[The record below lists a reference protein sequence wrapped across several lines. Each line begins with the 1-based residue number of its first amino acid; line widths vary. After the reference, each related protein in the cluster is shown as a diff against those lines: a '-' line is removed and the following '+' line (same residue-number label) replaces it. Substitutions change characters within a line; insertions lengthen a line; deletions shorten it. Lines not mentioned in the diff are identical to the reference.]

1 MNYVKIKDLSKPQK
15 GIYGI
20 GASATR
26 YSDDLPQYLRIT
38 DIDDF
43 GNAPAVLPTCIN
55 INIYNDWENY
65 LLRKNDIVFARTGNS
80 TGRNYFCKSI
90 SRDTVFAGFLIK
102 FTIDSELVIPQ
113 YVGYYCQSPAYW
125 NSVKLLFT
133 GSTRANINA
142 EQYGDLLIPII
153 NKDIQQHIV
162 NTIGSIDDLIEK
174 NEQFLSKFQSYLVQ
188 SYRKYSL
195 ECDNTIEIKALIDR
209 TGKSIKDSQ
218 WKESKVLDLSTM
230 PNGNIFINDFSDGKN
245 FSTNI
250 KSVNNFDIVY
260 GSIRPY
266 FKKAGFALDVNYIA
280 GTVFSF
286 NVKNANDYLWVLAC
300 ISSDNFHSFTSINAQ
315 GTKMPIINWKTFTS
329 YKIRYDSQIVITFQ
343 KIIKPIFEI
352 CIIKMRQNRKLKV
365 IKEYLLKKYF

>member
-102 FTIDSELVIPQ
+102 FIIDSELVIPQ

-162 NTIGSIDDLIEK
+162 NTIS
-174 NEQFLSKFQSYLVQ
+174 FL
-188 SYRKYSL
+188 
-195 ECDNTIEIKALIDR
+195 
-209 TGKSIKDSQ
+209 
-218 WKESKVLDLSTM
+218 
-230 PNGNIFINDFSDGKN
+230 
-245 FSTNI
+245 
-250 KSVNNFDIVY
+250 
-260 GSIRPY
+260 
-266 FKKAGFALDVNYIA
+266 
-280 GTVFSF
+280 
-286 NVKNANDYLWVLAC
+286 
-300 ISSDNFHSFTSINAQ
+300 
-315 GTKMPIINWKTFTS
+315 
-329 YKIRYDSQIVITFQ
+329 
-343 KIIKPIFEI
+343 
-352 CIIKMRQNRKLKV
+352 
-365 IKEYLLKKYF
+365 LLKSL